1 MIDTLPLKRL
11 PIVLAGVVAAGIAGC
26 AHVKVDPIQVQTI
39 HIVHDVNLN
48 VDKALEDFFA
58 FQEQQGATKPVAST
72 QPATQPAASAG
83 DVK

>member
-1 MIDTLPLKRL
+1 MITAR
-11 PIVLAGVVAAGIAGC
+11 PIPFLVAAAAVVGIAGC

-58 FQEQQGATKPVAST
+58 FQEQQATTRAAT
-72 QPATQPAASAG
+72 QPATQPAPAPTAASAG